1 MLLKEENRKNRV
13 SQILSKRMD
22 DLSTQREKLTSSVAN
37 LSNRYVNTPTDKRQF
52 QVISDR
58 QMTIE
63 QIMKRREDS
72 QEQENQELKNSDIAH
87 LDKVE
92 TGNDAIIDNIDQY
105 KLYGIGSQ
113 KENPRTQQ
121 QDRAFMR
128 AFNNSQRQ

>member
-1 MLLKEENRKNRV
+1 
-13 SQILSKRMD
+13 
-22 DLSTQREKLTSSVAN
+22 
-37 LSNRYVNTPTDKRQF
+37 
-52 QVISDR
+52 
-58 QMTIE
+58 MTIE